1 MDFPSPK
8 ELDAQSPVYLDGWVD
23 LDSERWRQTDDD
35 APLTKKWLAMLMKE
49 PAYLFTDSDGR
60 VWGKGENGI
69 YYPYHY
75 EYGKK
80 KYGIRIPRKAAN

>member
-1 MDFPSPK
+1 MFPSPK
-8 ELDAQSPVYLDGWVD
+8 ELDAQCQVQLDGWVD
-23 LDSERWRQTDDD
+23 LDSERWRETDSDP
-35 APLTKKWLAMLMKE
+35 ALTKKWLVMLMKE

-80 KYGIRIPRKAAN
+80 KYGLRISKKAAN